1 MSAFIDKFIHRV
13 RTRGNVV
20 GIGFAD
26 DPTYHRYFVI
36 PRNRFFNVYLHRF
49 RHSDFEHLHDHRMAN
64 ISIILKGYYY
74 EQRFVKQPIAG
85 EPLPDTRA
93 FIVEA
98 MRPLFRRASTPHRV
112 VLAKELGSGVEVP
125 VWSLFIGFRQAR
137 NWGFWRS
144 VNGAAYWMPHQC
156 LTKDYYQPTA
166 DAVYQRKQA

>member
-20 GIGFAD
+20 GIGFPD

-36 PRNRFFNVYLHRF
+36 PRNRFLNVYLHRF

-85 EPLPDTRA
+85 EPLPDTRV
-93 FIVEA
+93 FIVEK

-112 VLAKELGSGVEVP
+112 VLAKELGSGVE
-125 VWSLFIGFRQAR
+125 
-137 NWGFWRS
+137 FWRS

-166 DAVYQRKQA
+166 DPVYQRKQA

>member
-36 PRNRFFNVYLHRF
+36 PRNRFLNVYLHRF

-85 EPLPDTRA
+85 EPLRILARSSLRRCDRCSGVRQPRIGSCWRRSLAAASRFQCGRCLSA
-93 FIVEA
+93 FG
-98 MRPLFRRASTPHRV
+98 RRGIG
-112 VLAKELGSGVEVP
+112 GSGDP
-125 VWSLFIGFRQAR
+125 
-137 NWGFWRS
+137 
-144 VNGAAYWMPHQC
+144 
-156 LTKDYYQPTA
+156 
-166 DAVYQRKQA
+166 